1 MLGLN
6 LWKTKKGKTFLNNFI
21 KIVNVSNR
29 KPNKLWVDQE
39 RAIYDKL
46 MQGCLDNN
54 DILMHLPTLIH
65 INRYSTDTQNV
76 ERKNRRC
83 SWKIPNVS
91 GLVTPAVLKTK
102 TSQVENK
109 TLDASSLVTT
119 TFLI

>member
-6 LWKTKKGKTFLNNFI
+6 LWKTKKGETFLNNFI
-21 KIVNVSNR
+21 KIVNESNR

-39 RAIYDKL
+39 RAISNKI
-46 MQGCLDNN
+46 MQGCLDDN

-65 INRYSTDTQNV
+65 INRYSRDKQNL
-76 ERKNRRC
+76 ERKNWR
-83 SWKIPNVS
+83 SWWKIPDVS

-102 TSQVENK
+102 ISQVENK